1 MKNRT
6 LAILLITWIIG
17 IKTYSQDSLNFVNP
31 IQPGEVIINGQ
42 INKYNGINK
51 TGSLIFLDAITRI
64 ENQNVFS
71 IDSVG
76 NFKLSFDL
84 ACPTMHSFIRI
95 GGTFLSL
102 YIEPRKIYNLTI
114 NEDGTYIFYGGN
126 GEFNNQLFEL
136 NTAIRSQFKT
146 DMDKIDLYLQH
157 DSSKYQ
163 SFEKYCDEL
172 LKRKLAFINEYCK
185 SKEINQKV
193 SNLVKLDL
201 TYEPAWA
208 LINFRNVS
216 SDNDYKKRSGLP
228 TNFYQHLYDKFKINN
243 ANALGSIYYTMYISN
258 IKSIIWDG
266 FNLKNGIIDYLKKSQ
281 KFSERNLFL
290 ISEYFKRDTSVTKTK
305 EFTVFLDERRG
316 EISEQTNK
324 YLTKYLLDSV
334 LYFPSGLGRDLII
347 SQGISSLYLQ
357 NQTISPSESE
367 WRRIDSLI
375 SNKSVLAILRKIA
388 QYNQAK
394 AVIPMNNKTN
404 IIPPLLKNEA
414 EKVFE
419 KLIGRYSGK
428 VVYIDFWAT
437 WCGPCRQEIPFYKIL
452 SSHFAG

>member
-1 MKNRT
+1 
-6 LAILLITWIIG
+6 
-17 IKTYSQDSLNFVNP
+17 
-31 IQPGEVIINGQ
+31 
-42 INKYNGINK
+42 
-51 TGSLIFLDAITRI
+51 
-64 ENQNVFS
+64 
-71 IDSVG
+71 
-76 NFKLSFDL
+76 
-84 ACPTMHSFIRI
+84 
-95 GGTFLSL
+95 
-102 YIEPRKIYNLTI
+102 
-114 NEDGTYIFYGGN
+114 
-126 GEFNNQLFEL
+126 
-136 NTAIRSQFKT
+136 
-146 DMDKIDLYLQH
+146 
-157 DSSKYQ
+157 
-163 SFEKYCDEL
+163 
-172 LKRKLAFINEYCK
+172 
-185 SKEINQKV
+185 
-193 SNLVKLDL
+193 
-201 TYEPAWA
+201 
-208 LINFRNVS
+208 
-216 SDNDYKKRSGLP
+216 
-228 TNFYQHLYDKFKINN
+228 
-243 ANALGSIYYTMYISN
+243 MYISN